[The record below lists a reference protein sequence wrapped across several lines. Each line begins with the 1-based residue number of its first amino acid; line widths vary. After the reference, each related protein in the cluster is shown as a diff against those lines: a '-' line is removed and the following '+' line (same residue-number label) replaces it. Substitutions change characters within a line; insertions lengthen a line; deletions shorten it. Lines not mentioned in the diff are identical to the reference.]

1 MKVLITGASSG
12 IGYEFAKEYAKKGYE
27 VIGVGRDKDK
37 LSKLYNETGCITEVC
52 DISVPENAK
61 SLFEK
66 YKDCDIVIN
75 NAGFGDV
82 GYFCE
87 TDLEKDIS
95 MINTNV
101 TGLHILTKLY
111 AKEMVLRNNG
121 SILNVASVAGFMPG
135 PLMATYYATKAYVYR
150 LTLAVNEEIK
160 KLNKNVY
167 VGVLCPGP
175 VSTNFDKVAGVK
187 FNLKSHSA
195 EKIVKYTISC
205 IEKNKKIIIPT
216 LSVKIARIG
225 LKFIPERLSSKIA
238 HKIQSKKIF

>member
-12 IGYEFAKEYAKKGYE
+12 LGYEFAKAYSKKGYE
-27 VIGVGRDKDK
+27 VVGVGRDKEK
-37 LSKLYNETGCITEVC
+37 LLKLQNETGCITEEC
-52 DISVPENAK
+52 DISVSDNAK
-61 SLFEK
+61 ALFENH
-66 YKDCDIVIN
+66 KDCDIVIN
-75 NAGFGDV
+75 NAGFGDL

-111 AKEMVLRNNG
+111 AKEMALKNSG

-150 LTLAVNEEIK
+150 LTLAVNEEMK

-187 FNLKSHSA
+187 FHLKAQSA

-205 IEKNKKIIIPT
+205 MEKNKKIITPT
-216 LSVKIARIG
+216 LSVKMARIG

-238 HKIQSKKIF
+238 HKFQSKKLR